1 MDEKF
6 EILEKLRSQL
16 NDSYLL
22 DEVVMAMTT
31 DQALD
36 ILKFVARMHDI
47 NMDNILNSNQY

>member
-16 NDSYLL
+16 KDDSYLL
-22 DEVVMAMTT
+22 DEVVKAMTT

-36 ILKFVARMHDI
+36 ILKFVAKLHDVE
-47 NMDNILNSNQY
+47 L